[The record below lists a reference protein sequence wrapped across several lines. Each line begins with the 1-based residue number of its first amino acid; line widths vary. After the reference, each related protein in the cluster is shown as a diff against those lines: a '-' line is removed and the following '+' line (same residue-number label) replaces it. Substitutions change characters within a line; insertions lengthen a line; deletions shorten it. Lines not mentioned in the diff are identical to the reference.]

1 MAERFSIIRYIS
13 GKQLLPNVIRSLFGV
28 AFCVVPRRS
37 LGEAPGHQ
45 EARCRQ
51 PGGRQD
57 GPRKRNNEKCPRTVL
72 RRPET
77 KGAREGNGTQRTG
90 RHPRVGGAGKGDC
103 GPGSREER
111 SCERGKRAIS
121 SNTSTQE
128 ETTRPR
134 SVSKGSALERAK
146 RINFTHGRSIGQ
158 SKVRCRTL
166 R

>member
-1 MAERFSIIRYIS
+1 MSSVPCLA
-13 GKQLLPNVIRSLFGV
+13 SLFASFLV
-28 AFCVVPRRS
+28 ARSARPRAIKRRAADS
-37 LGEAPGHQ
+37 READ
-45 EARCRQ
+45 
-51 PGGRQD
+51 GR
-57 GPRKRNNEKCPRTVL
+57 RKRNNEKCPRTVL

-77 KGAREGNGTQRTG
+77 KGARQGNGTQRTG

-134 SVSKGSALERAK
+134 SVSKGSALESAK
-146 RINFTHGRSIGQ
+146 RINFTHGRSIGT

-166 R
+166 RCTSCDVTAQKTLGPS